1 VRESLNFCE
10 EGVQRSSKRIACC
23 LHAPDCLR
31 NAGGQCMPTFRI
43 GEGPF
48 RQHLLFRRLCR
59 RGSLRDHLVA
69 TSLFGER

>member
-1 VRESLNFCE
+1 MRESLNFGE

-43 GEGPF
+43 GF
-48 RQHLLFRRLCR
+48 RQHLLRCRLRR
-59 RGSLRDHLVA
+59 RGSLRGHLVA
-69 TSLFGER
+69 TSLLDER

>member
-1 VRESLNFCE
+1 MHESLNFCE
-10 EGVQRSSKRIACC
+10 EGVQRSSERIACC

-31 NAGGQCMPTFRI
+31 NAGGRCMPTFRI

-48 RQHLLFRRLCR
+48 CQHLLLRRLCR
-59 RGSLRDHLVA
+59 RGSLRDRLVA